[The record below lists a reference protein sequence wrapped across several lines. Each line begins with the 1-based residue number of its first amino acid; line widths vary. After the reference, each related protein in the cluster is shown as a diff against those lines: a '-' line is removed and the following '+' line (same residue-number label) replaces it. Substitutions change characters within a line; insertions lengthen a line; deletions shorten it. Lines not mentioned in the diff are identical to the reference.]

1 MLRNFLLVGAGGF
14 LGSILR
20 YGAGFIVKNVQFP
33 FATFIVNILGCFI
46 IGLVYGLA
54 VRDPNFPMESKLF
67 LATGICG
74 GFTTFSTFAFEN
86 MNLMNSGHY
95 LNVLFYCLGSVI
107 LGTAAVFAG
116 LLLMKLFYT
125 RQNFVE

>member
-74 GFTTFSTFAFEN
+74 GFTTFSAFSVEGLQMLQQGRYLVFFLYFA
-86 MNLMNSGHY
+86 S
-95 LNVLFYCLGSVI
+95 SI
-107 LGTAAVFAG
+107 LIG
-116 LLLMKLFYT
+116 LLATWLGFRTVSGY
-125 RQNFVE
+125 